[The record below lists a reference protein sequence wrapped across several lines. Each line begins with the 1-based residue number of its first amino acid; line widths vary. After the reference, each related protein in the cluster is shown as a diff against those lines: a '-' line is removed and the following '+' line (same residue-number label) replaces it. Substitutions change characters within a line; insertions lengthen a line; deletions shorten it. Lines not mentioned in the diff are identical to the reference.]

1 MDATLPYNNM
11 AAVPKW
17 AVGYVAVAIDKNL
30 IDPSVHFQPNRA
42 ASRLAVTT
50 ILVKALGIDPGED
63 AVQAAVYFSDT
74 NTLDETSKEYLILA
88 VLNDL
93 IKGYDDKTFKPNKP
107 VTRAEMA
114 TLLGLLEDKLG
125 TCLKNGRVKGIL
137 VSVDAANA
145 IISVA
150 SNVTDSVYDSV
161 YKEVKDYKV
170 IDEAA
175 IYRNGQPAELGD
187 LEAGDRVLLLLNAEG
202 NVAYLEAKEFT
213 ADQKYIGGEVTAIDT
228 ANKKLELLRFGV
240 LKVTYNVSEDA
251 KVVVDDKEAD
261 LEDIGVGDQVKVEL
275 NADGVAIKIIK

>member
-1 MDATLPYNNM
+1 M